1 MKYFGNIKRGWHNN
15 LCFILQPDYGTV
27 MNKKG
32 IERNLVVLLFVLVL
46 IVFSFAERDSKKI
59 EHLYTTAQLLKE
71 STQLLADIA
80 AQVPPAELP
89 NN

>member
-1 MKYFGNIKRGWHNN
+1 
-15 LCFILQPDYGTV
+15 

-59 EHLYTTAQLLKE
+59 ERLYTTAQLLKNSSAVLSE
-71 STQLLADIA
+71 LAA
-80 AQVPPAELP
+80 RGVEKAEVP

>member
-1 MKYFGNIKRGWHNN
+1 
-15 LCFILQPDYGTV
+15 

-32 IERNLVVLLFVLVL
+32 IERNIVVLLFVLVL

-59 EHLYTTAQLLKE
+59 ERLYTTAQLLKA
-71 STQLLADIA
+71 SSSSLTQLA
-80 AQVPPAELP
+80 AQLPPAKAT

>member
-1 MKYFGNIKRGWHNN
+1 
-15 LCFILQPDYGTV
+15 

-59 EHLYTTAQLLKE
+59 ERLYTTAQLLKE
-71 STQLLADIA
+71 SSVVLSGLAV
-80 AQVPPAELP
+80 QVEKAEVP
-89 NN
+89 NNQ

>member
-1 MKYFGNIKRGWHNN
+1 
-15 LCFILQPDYGTV
+15 

-46 IVFSFAERDSKKI
+46 VVFSFAERDSKKI
-59 EHLYTTAQLLKE
+59 ERLYTTAQLLKE
-71 STQLLADIA
+71 STVILADLS
-80 AQVPPAELP
+80 AQTAPAELP

>member
-1 MKYFGNIKRGWHNN
+1 MFYIAPR
-15 LCFILQPDYGTV
+15 YGTV

-59 EHLYTTAQLLKE
+59 ERLYTTAQLLNE
-71 STQLLADIA
+71 SSLLLSDVAGQL
-80 AQVPPAELP
+80 PTAEMP

>member
-1 MKYFGNIKRGWHNN
+1 M
-15 LCFILQPDYGTV
+15 QPDYGTV

-46 IVFSFAERDSKKI
+46 VVFSFAERDSKKI
-59 EHLYTTAQLLKE
+59 EKLYTTAQLLKE
-71 STQLLADIA
+71 STVILADLS
-80 AQVPPAELP
+80 AQTAPAELP

>member
-1 MKYFGNIKRGWHNN
+1 M
-15 LCFILQPDYGTV
+15 QSDYGTV
-27 MNKKG
+27 MNKRG

-71 STQLLADIA
+71 SSQLLADIA
-80 AQVPPAELP
+80 VEVSAAELP